1 MAVVKPFE
9 NLNIL
14 CSTTYSVIPESAGGG
29 YPESRKRIKWA
40 PGYRITAM
48 PCPV

>member
-1 MAVVKPFE
+1 MATVKPFE

-14 CSTTYSVIPESAGGG
+14 CGITLSVIPEGA
-29 YPESRKRIKWA
+29 KRLSGIQEKIKWM